1 MPAMRT
7 RHDRDQLERAMQ
19 RGIDFLAAMQQ
30 PSGTFNIYCWPHR
43 LDEHNCKP
51 DYSTFQTAQIAY
63 CLDFA
68 QSEKAQAIIDGAIR
82 FLVANM
88 QDGCVWRYTC
98 PPNPDYLAPD
108 VDDTSIIS
116 VLLRRHEVPVPDNI
130 DVLLGNRD
138 ARGLFYTWIL
148 PRLTFTTR
156 AAYWRVALR
165 QLRKL
170 RALYWFYSVTECR
183 PSDVDL
189 VVNANVLFYLGERP
203 ETRPIIRS
211 LIKAVEDQAEETC
224 DKYYGSRFAFYYFV
238 SRTRAAGVSAFEAVR
253 DTIVA
258 RISASANSDGTIGDH
273 ILHTALA
280 ACALMDWRVS
290 SPVLDNAIVAIL
302 HAGHPSGSW
311 KRCPFYFSGASKKLA
326 WGCEELTAAFC
337 LEALARYRDWQG

>member
-1 MPAMRT
+1 MRT
-7 RHDRDQLERAMQ
+7 RTDDHDQLEQAVA

-30 PSGTFNIYCWPHR
+30 PSGTFSIYCSPHP
-43 LDEHNCKP
+43 LLEENCKP

-63 CLDFA
+63 CLDFTK
-68 QSEKAQAIIDGAIR
+68 SEKAQAIIDDAIR
-82 FLVANM
+82 FLVGNM

-116 VLLRRHEVPVPDNI
+116 ALLRRHDLPVPDNI

-156 AAYWRVALR
+156 TAYWRVALR

-170 RALYWFYSVTECR
+170 RALHWFYSVTECSPR
-183 PSDVDL
+183 DVDL
-189 VVNANVLFYLGERP
+189 VVNANVLFYLGERH
-203 ETRPIIRS
+203 ETGPVIRG
-211 LIKAVEDQAEETC
+211 LIKTIEDQAEEIC

-238 SRTRAAGVSAFEAVR
+238 SRNRAACVGAFETVR
-253 DTIVA
+253 GTIVS
-258 RISASANSDGTIGDH
+258 RINSHAKPDGTIGDH

-280 ACALMDWRVS
+280 ACALMDWQICS
-290 SPVLDNAIVAIL
+290 TVLDNAIDAIL
-302 HAGHPSGSW
+302 RARQPSGGW
-311 KRCPFYFSGASKKLA
+311 KRCPFYFSGPSKKLA
-326 WGCEELTAAFC
+326 WGSEELTAGFC
-337 LEALARYRDWQG
+337 IEALARYRDRQG